1 MPVASFSYGD
11 PFDLG
16 VGNSFD
22 DAFGFITEN
31 GFIPAGG
38 DASEELIPVDDKDAH
53 GEGEE
58 KTEDGALE

>member
-1 MPVASFSYGD
+1 MEIASI
-11 PFDLG
+11 
-16 VGNSFD
+16 SFD